1 VYMYGSGVLFPSMT
15 WNASNYWVDVLF
27 TPGKGVPSLPDS
39 NGSSDPTPIPI
50 PDTYTISGRVSG
62 SSARVTLSGAASAST
77 NTDGSGNFSFTGL
90 QSGIYVVAASQS
102 GYIFSPPTATV
113 TVSGAS
119 VSGLNFLSTAVLTPI
134 PHSVVL
140 SWNASTSSNLKGYA
154 VYRAET
160 AGGAFTKLTASPV
173 AATVYTDST
182 VASGRTYYYVTTAV
196 DGNNVESGYS
206 NQAVAVVP
214 SP

>member
-1 VYMYGSGVLFPSMT
+1 MYGTGVLFPSMA

-27 TPGKGVPSLPDS
+27 TPGSGTPSIPDS
-39 NGSSDPTPIPI
+39 GGSSDPTPIPT
-50 PDTYTISGRVSG
+50 PSTYNISGKVSG
-62 SSARVTLSGAASAST
+62 ASATLTLSGAASAST
-77 NTDGSGNFSFTGL
+77 KTDGSGNYSFTGL
-90 QSGIYVVAASQS
+90 QNGVYIVAASQS
-102 GYIFSPPTATV
+102 GYTFSPSTSTV
-113 TVSGAS
+113 TISDTS
-119 VSGLNFLSTAVLTPI
+119 VSGVNFLSTAVVTPI
-134 PHSVVL
+134 PHSVIL

-160 AGGAFTKLTASPV
+160 AGGAFTKLTVSPV
-173 AATVYTDST
+173 AATTYTDST